1 MMDHTLTT
9 GAATQDSAPDE
20 PGTTTVV
27 DTSTDSEIEPTQAGT
42 SGPVAGTPSDLG
54 NPPPLAQPVAG
65 VKTPRQAVVER
76 STTESTVR
84 IEVDLDG
91 QGRTEVSTGVPFYD
105 HMLEA
110 FGKHAG
116 FDLRVQCTGDIEV
129 DTHHSVE
136 DTALALG
143 EAIKKALGDK
153 AGIRRFGDA
162 TVPLDEALVTAV
174 VDLSGRPYLVHTE
187 PRLPDLIGSF
197 DTTLVRHVFESV
209 VATSAMTLHIRVLE
223 GRNAHHIVESEF
235 KAFAR
240 ALRQAVEAD
249 PRVAGV
255 PSTKGVL

>member
-1 MMDHTLTT
+1 MIDHTLSP
-9 GAATQDSAPDE
+9 GAATQDSAPGD
-20 PGTTTVV
+20 PGTTTLT
-27 DTSTDSEIEPTQAGT
+27 DTGTDSEISDAAGEG
-42 SGPVAGTPSDLG
+42 GPVAGSPVDLG
-54 NPPPLAQPVAG
+54 SPPPLAQPVVG
-65 VKTPRQAVVER
+65 VRTPRTAVVER
-76 STTESTVR
+76 STKESTVR

-91 QGRTEVSTGVPFYD
+91 QGRTDVSTGVPFYD

-116 FDLRVQCTGDIEV
+116 FDLRVRCTGDIDV